1 MLKINIPGG
10 PENVSQ
16 DLLNQYG
23 IPQPFNGTDIEINGD
38 TVLLFDDE
46 QQAVTYLDGL
56 EEFAS
61 SVDGNSPAKNIISL
75 IVSAISNDEFV
86 QAYLQ

>member
-10 PENVSQ
+10 PDNVSQ

-23 IPQPFNGTDIEINGD
+23 IPQPLNGTDIEINGD

-46 QQAVTYLDGL
+46 QQAVAYLDGL

-61 SVDGNSPAKNIISL
+61 SIDDHSPAKNIISL
-75 IVSAISNDEFV
+75 IVSAIGNDEFV
-86 QAYLQ
+86 QTYLQ

>member
-1 MLKINIPGG
+1 MLKINISGG

-46 QQAVTYLDGL
+46 QQAVAYLDGL

-61 SVDGNSPAKNIISL
+61 SIDGDSPAKNIISL

-86 QAYLQ
+86 QEYLQ

>member
-23 IPQPFNGTDIEINGD
+23 IPQPINGTDIEINGD

-46 QQAVTYLDGL
+46 QQAVAYLDGL

-61 SVDGNSPAKNIISL
+61 SIDGDSPAKNIISL

-86 QAYLQ
+86 QEYLQ

>member
-46 QQAVTYLDGL
+46 QQAVAYLDGL

-61 SVDGNSPAKNIISL
+61 SIDANSPGKNIISL